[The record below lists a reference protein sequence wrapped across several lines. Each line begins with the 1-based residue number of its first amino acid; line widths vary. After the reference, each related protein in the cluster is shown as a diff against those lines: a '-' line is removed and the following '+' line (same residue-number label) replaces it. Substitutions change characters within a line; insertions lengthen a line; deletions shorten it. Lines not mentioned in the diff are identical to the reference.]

1 MNYIIGI
8 DISKDT
14 LDVHRLADGQHMQV
28 LNGIRGF
35 AELFRWIEP
44 HPTALIIFEATG
56 PYHRQL
62 EQALCVKGIPF
73 VKVNPKQARRFAQAS
88 GKLAKTDRVD
98 CEMLAKMGAAL
109 QLMPKPIS
117 AENLYD
123 LRDLLA
129 ARRALIKDRT
139 AAKARNATV
148 THALV
153 KRQLEKR
160 LRQIKCD
167 IAKID
172 AAMLEMARQDLRMT
186 ERLDILSSIPGVGV
200 TTALIILVDMPE
212 IGELD
217 GKQVASLAGH
227 APMSQSSGK
236 WQGKARIQGG
246 RPNLRHA
253 IFMPALV
260 AIRFNADLKA
270 KYDQLVAAG
279 KEKKVAIT
287 AVMRKLLVLANALLR
302 DQRMWSENQGCS
314 RRILGRLLRNRLPGS
329 ERRDHPLPACA

>member
-1 MNYIIGI
+1 MTNTIGI

-14 LDVHRLADGQHMQV
+14 LDVHRLADGQHKQF
-28 LNGIRGF
+28 LNGKAGHTQLLKWLKLRPGQ
-35 AELFRWIEP
+35 LV
-44 HPTALIIFEATG
+44 IFEATG
-56 PYHRQL
+56 AYHRQL
-62 EQALCVKGIPF
+62 ERALGAKGVPF
-73 VKVNPKQARRFAQAS
+73 VKVNPKQARRFSQAS

-109 QLMPKPIS
+109 QLLPKPLN

-123 LRDLLA
+123 LRELLS

-148 THALV
+148 THTLI
-153 KRQLEKR
+153 KQQLGKR
-160 LRQIKCD
+160 LRHIECD

-172 AAMLEMARQDLRMT
+172 AAMQELARQDPHMD
-186 ERLDILSSIPGVGV
+186 ERLDILSSIPGIGM
-200 TTALIILVDMPE
+200 TTALMILVDMPE
-212 IGELD
+212 IGTLD
-217 GKQVASLAGH
+217 SKQVASLAGL

-260 AIRFNADLKA
+260 AIRHNADLKA

-302 DQRMWSENQGCS
+302 DHRKWTVK
-314 RRILGRLLRNRLPGS
+314 
-329 ERRDHPLPACA
+329 AA

>member
-1 MNYIIGI
+1 
-8 DISKDT
+8 
-14 LDVHRLADGQHMQV
+14 MQV

-44 HPTALIIFEATG
+44 QPTALIIFEATG

-62 EQALCVKGIPF
+62 EQALGVKGIPF

-98 CEMLAKMGAAL
+98 CEMLAKMSTAL

-153 KRQLEKR
+153 KRLLEKR

-172 AAMLEMARQDLRMT
+172 AAMLEMARQDQRMN
-186 ERLDILSSIPGVGV
+186 ERLDFLSSIPGIGV
-200 TTALIILVDMPE
+200 I
-212 IGELD
+212 
-217 GKQVASLAGH
+217 
-227 APMSQSSGK
+227 
-236 WQGKARIQGG
+236 
-246 RPNLRHA
+246 
-253 IFMPALV
+253 
-260 AIRFNADLKA
+260 
-270 KYDQLVAAG
+270 
-279 KEKKVAIT
+279 
-287 AVMRKLLVLANALLR
+287 
-302 DQRMWSENQGCS
+302 
-314 RRILGRLLRNRLPGS
+314 
-329 ERRDHPLPACA
+329 